1 MSKQSGKTAEE
12 FLKELSGDLEYRRR
26 VAKREREGL
35 ARGAAISEAEAPV
48 VADLVNAGFPVESV
62 WDLFN
67 KRLNYR
73 EAIPILLEWLPKIS
87 NQGAKEGIVRA
98 LSVKWAKPDAAPLL
112 VREFH
117 RVEEPSGGSL
127 RWAIGNAL
135 EVVADDTVFDDLV
148 EIVQDSSYGRA
159 RQMIAVALGK
169 MKDPRAVDVLLGLL
183 DDEEVTGHAI
193 MALGRLGAQEARP
206 AIEGCLSHP
215 KPWVRKEAKKALAK
229 IDKARNR
236 PR

>member
-1 MSKQSGKTAEE
+1 MSNRGSKTAEE
-12 FLKELSGDLEYRRR
+12 LLEELSGDLEHRRR
-26 VAKREREGL
+26 VAERRQKAL
-35 ARGAAISEAEAPV
+35 ARGAEISKAEAPV

-73 EAIPILLEWLPKIS
+73 DAIPILLEWLPKIS

-117 RVEEPSGGSL
+117 RIEDPGGSSL
-127 RWAIGNAL
+127 GWAIGNAL
-135 EVVADDTVFDDLV
+135 EVVADDAVFDDLV
-148 EIVQDSSYGRA
+148 EIVRDPSYGRA

-183 DDEEVTGHAI
+183 DDEDVTGHAI

-206 AIEGCLSHP
+206 AIEGCLSHS